1 MQGLRLR
8 FEFQTFFGGMC
19 VFVENMVKFILLYL
33 LERYDKIR
41 EEKEQNMGKG
51 AVELFIQTIHD

>member
-1 MQGLRLR
+1 
-8 FEFQTFFGGMC
+8 MC